1 MHTEDTRITSS
12 ADRLVAA
19 TARLR
24 QSLER
29 MNEHTAEHARTEN
42 GWTPAQVVYHVGLV
56 NAGFFI
62 PAFDGSAPF
71 MMPAPDGF
79 TEPSLEKFPGILAA
93 FPQLKPPPVTRRQ
106 AIEKLETTTDQ
117 LAAAMRRVTPR
128 RLTHCATLTSG
139 TLSIQQMAEFTVGH
153 MERHQAQ
160 LDKVMTPV

>member
-1 MHTEDTRITSS
+1 MHTEDTRLTPG
-12 ADRLVAA
+12 ADRRVAA

-29 MNEHTAEHARTEN
+29 MTEHTAEHARTEN

-79 TEPSLEKFPGILAA
+79 TEPSLEKFPGLLEA
-93 FPQLKPPPVTRRQ
+93 FPQLKPPPAPRRR
-106 AIEKLETTTDQ
+106 AIEKLETTTDE

-139 TLSIQQMAEFTVGH
+139 TLSIQ
-153 MERHQAQ
+153 
-160 LDKVMTPV
+160 

>member
-1 MHTEDTRITSS
+1 MHTDTRITSS

-19 TARLR
+19 GARLR

-29 MNEHTAEHARTEN
+29 MNNDVAEHGRTEN

-79 TEPSLEKFPGILAA
+79 TEPSLEEFPGILAA
-93 FPQLKPPPVTRRQ
+93 FPQLKPPPVTKRQ
-106 AIEKLETTTDQ
+106 AIEKLETTTDE
-117 LAAAMRRVTPR
+117 LAAVMRRVSPR
-128 RLTHCATLTSG
+128 RLAHCATLTSG

-153 MERHQAQ
+153 LERHQAQ
-160 LDKVMTPV
+160 LDRVLAPA